1 MTGGL
6 RRSVLGL
13 LVLAVATAAAGW
25 FLTAPKTVSEV
36 SLPVGAGDATQGRRL
51 FAIGGCVSCHAAD
64 GAKAEQKLVLEGG
77 RAFVT
82 AFGTFY
88 APNITP
94 DPEAGIG
101 TWRAADFVN
110 AMKHGVSP
118 DGSHYYPAF
127 PYTSYARMKTEDLF
141 DLWAY
146 LKTLPSSTRMNTPHA
161 VGFPFSIRRGLGLWK
176 RLYLDPAP
184 VVAVGAELERGRY
197 LVEGPGHCGECHTPR
212 SVIGGLD
219 HARWL
224 AGAPNPDGKGTI
236 PNLTP
241 AGADMSIW
249 SEADIAEYLKS
260 GFTPDF
266 DTAGGSMAEV
276 VENTGLLSDEDRLAI
291 ARYLK
296 AIPPVAGPE

>member
-6 RRSVLGL
+6 RRALPWVI
-13 LVLAVATAAAGW
+13 AVAVVGAAAGW
-25 FLTAPKTVSEV
+25 FLTEPGMEPEGA
-36 SLPVGAGDATQGRRL
+36 LPNVAGDAERGRAI
-51 FAIGGCVSCHAAD
+51 FTIGGCVSCHAAPD
-64 GAKAEQKLVLEGG
+64 AKGEQKLVLTGG
-77 RAFVT
+77 RSFVT
-82 AFGTFY
+82 EFGTFY
-88 APNITP
+88 APNISP

-101 TWRAADFVN
+101 TWRAVDFVN

-118 DGSHYYPAF
+118 DGRHYYPAF
-127 PYTSYARMKTEDLF
+127 PYTSYARIKIEDLL

-146 LKTLPSSTRMNTPHA
+146 MKSLPASPQANMPHA

-184 VVAVGAELERGRY
+184 VMQVGADLERGRY

-212 SVIGGLD
+212 FAIGGPDLS
-219 HARWL
+219 RWL
-224 AGAPNPDGKGTI
+224 AGAPNPDGEGTI

-241 AGADMSIW
+241 AGGDIGSW

-276 VENTGLLSDEDRLAI
+276 VENTGLLSDEDRRAI

-296 AIPPVAGPE
+296 AIPPVGAAE

>member
-6 RRSVLGL
+6 RRALPWVI
-13 LVLAVATAAAGW
+13 VVAVVGAAAGW
-25 FLTAPKTVSEV
+25 FLTEPGTESEGA
-36 SLPVGAGDATQGRRL
+36 LPNVAGDAERGRAI
-51 FAIGGCVSCHAAD
+51 FTIGGCVSCHAAPD
-64 GAKAEQKLVLEGG
+64 AKGEQKLVLTGG
-77 RAFVT
+77 RSFVT
-82 AFGTFY
+82 EFGTFY
-88 APNITP
+88 APNISP

-101 TWRAADFVN
+101 TWRAVDFVN

-118 DGSHYYPAF
+118 DGRHYYPAF
-127 PYTSYARMKTEDLF
+127 PYTSYARIKIEDLL

-146 LKTLPSSTRMNTPHA
+146 MKSLPASPQANTPHA

-184 VVAVGAELERGRY
+184 VMQVGADLERGRY

-212 SVIGGLD
+212 SAIGGPDLS
-219 HARWL
+219 RWL
-224 AGAPNPDGKGTI
+224 SGAPNPDGEGTI

-241 AGADMSIW
+241 AGGDIGSW

-276 VENTGLLSDEDRLAI
+276 VENTGLLSDEDRRAI

-296 AIPPVAGPE
+296 AIPPVGAAE